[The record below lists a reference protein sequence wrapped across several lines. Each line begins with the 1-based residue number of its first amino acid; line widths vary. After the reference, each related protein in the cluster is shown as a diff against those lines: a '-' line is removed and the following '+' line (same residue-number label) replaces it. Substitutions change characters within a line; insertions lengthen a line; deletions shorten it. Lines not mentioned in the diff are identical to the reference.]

1 MGQKTVGSFIFSGCK
16 LMKELHLVDLSCYV
30 TTWHPSQDRAR
41 APSLKTDCSLSAK
54 QEPFW
59 HKSNYKIVVDGKRA
73 SVNSEI
79 SVL

>member
-1 MGQKTVGSFIFSGCK
+1 
-16 LMKELHLVDLSCYV
+16 MKELHLVDLSCYV
-30 TTWHPSQDRAR
+30 TTWHQSQRGAG
-41 APSLKTDCSLSAK
+41 KTDCPLSAK

-73 SVNSEI
+73 SVNLEI